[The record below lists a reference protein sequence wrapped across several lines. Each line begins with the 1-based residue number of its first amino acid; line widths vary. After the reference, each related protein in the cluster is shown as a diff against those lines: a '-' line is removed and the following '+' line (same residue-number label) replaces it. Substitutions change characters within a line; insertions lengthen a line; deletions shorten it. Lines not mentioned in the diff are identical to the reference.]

1 MKTARARKSNSK
13 TAARNA
19 LLRLTRKRLE
29 RFVSMVPKFLVNDD
43 PKLVHDLRVRSR
55 RLQQTLRVALPRPKP
70 RGARK
75 IIKAL
80 RAVRQSLGACRNLDV
95 NLALARKR
103 AESSEASAREA
114 WNALA
119 SDLSGER
126 PAVLEQARRLVGKQ
140 DLVSFIGRV
149 QTVLDEVDHTEDPLL
164 DIKRYLGESLSE
176 WDEAYAEAERKRET
190 EELHALRIAGKRLR
204 YRAELLADI
213 GMTAFQPMTE
223 DLKQIQGVL
232 GDWHDGTVLTQ
243 FMAEFVRRLSFVEN
257 HPDLAAALLLQMEEE
272 QKRASKL
279 IDKFFTEA
287 PARRKRWRA
296 GRPGKSERQA
306 DGQKPFR
313 ATTRSTRAR
322 RSSKTS
328 STAGEA
334 SIVSNP

>member
-1 MKTARARKSNSK
+1 VKSAQARKSKSK
-13 TAARNA
+13 TVARKA

-75 IIKAL
+75 VVKAL
-80 RAVRQSLGACRNLDV
+80 RAVRQALGPCRNLDV

-103 AESSEASAREA
+103 AESSQAPAREA

-126 PAVLEQARRLVGKQ
+126 PAVLDQARRLVGKQ

-149 QTVLDEVDHTEDPLL
+149 QAALDQVDHTEDPLA
-164 DIKRYLGESLSE
+164 DMNRSLGESLAE
-176 WDEAYAEAERKRET
+176 WDEAYAQADRKRET

-204 YRAELLADI
+204 YRAELLADVGI
-213 GMTAFQPMTE
+213 TVFQPMTE
-223 DLKQIQGVL
+223 DLKQMQGVL
-232 GDWHDGTVLTQ
+232 GNWHDGTVLAQ
-243 FMAEFVRRLSFVEN
+243 CMAEFVRRANFVEH
-257 HPDLAAALLLQMEEE
+257 HPELAAALLLQMEEE
-272 QKRASKL
+272 QKRGGKL
-279 IDKFFTEA
+279 IDEFFNDA
-287 PARRKRWRA
+287 PARRRRWRP
-296 GRPGKSERQA
+296 GRSGKRERRV
-306 DGQKPFR
+306 DDQKPLR

-328 STAGEA
+328 STDGEA